1 MNEKVQSSITNSTVK
16 EESSQL
22 LNETIMLKQQIGIM
36 KGREIMRTAI
46 SNSTAALITD
56 IPIEYVQFCT
66 RNFDAA
72 NHLGQ
77 GGAGDIFLAVDS
89 QVDPKIQYV
98 AKRVHVDNVQA
109 EKADTFRR
117 ELEVKKADLF
127 DLLSNSPIWFV
138 LLIRVSS
145 FPYC

>member
-1 MNEKVQSSITNSTVK
+1 MNDKVQSSITNSIVK
-16 EESSQL
+16 EENSKL
-22 LNETIMLKQQIGIM
+22 LNENIMLKQQIGIM

-46 SNSTAALITD
+46 SKPTAALIED

-77 GGAGDIFLAVDS
+77 GGAGDVFLAVDS
-89 QVDPKIQYV
+89 DAYPKIQYV

-109 EKADTFRR
+109 NKANMFRR
-117 ELEVKKADLF
+117 ELEVNKKQKH
-127 DLLSNSPIWFV
+127 V
-138 LLIRVSS
+138 
-145 FPYC
+145 

>member
-1 MNEKVQSSITNSTVK
+1 MNDKVQSSITNSIVK
-16 EESSQL
+16 EENPQL
-22 LNETIMLKQQIGIM
+22 LKEIIMLKQQNAIM
-36 KGREIMRTAI
+36 NGREIMRTAI
-46 SNSTAALITD
+46 SKPTAALITD

-77 GGAGDIFLAVDS
+77 GGAGEVFLAVDS

-109 EKADTFRR
+109 NKANMFRR
-117 ELEVKKADLF
+117 ELEVNKKQKH
-127 DLLSNSPIWFV
+127 V
-138 LLIRVSS
+138 
-145 FPYC
+145 

>member
-1 MNEKVQSSITNSTVK
+1 
-16 EESSQL
+16 
-22 LNETIMLKQQIGIM
+22 MLKQQNAIM
-36 KGREIMRTAI
+36 NGREIMRTAI
-46 SNSTAALITD
+46 SKPTAALIED

-77 GGAGDIFLAVDS
+77 GGAGEVFLAVDS

-109 EKADTFRR
+109 NKANMFRR
-117 ELEVKKADLF
+117 ELEVNKKQKH
-127 DLLSNSPIWFV
+127 V
-138 LLIRVSS
+138 
-145 FPYC
+145 

>member
-1 MNEKVQSSITNSTVK
+1 MNDKVQSSITNSIGK
-16 EESSQL
+16 EENSQL
-22 LNETIMLKQQIGIM
+22 LNETFMLKQQIGIM

-46 SNSTAALITD
+46 SKPTAALIED

-77 GGAGDIFLAVDS
+77 GGAGEVFLAVDS
-89 QVDPKIQYV
+89 QVDPMIQYV

-109 EKADTFRR
+109 NKADMFRR
-117 ELEVKKADLF
+117 ELEVNKKQKH
-127 DLLSNSPIWFV
+127 V
-138 LLIRVSS
+138 
-145 FPYC
+145 